1 MIDYLLALF
10 DIIALDI
17 KFLIFLSFS
26 TLHSLISI
34 VAIGV
39 ITASIVR
46 GVTLPCAIITALLF
60 LLVSHLFIAVLVV
73 LLWLLV
79 LALALR
85 VCLDVSLV
93 LLLVEFFL
101 VTCLQM
107 TYIYYLYYVVQ
118 RYRSQKTFVMRE
130 GYFLDVENF
139 SVVLV
144 SRV

>member
-26 TLHSLISI
+26 ALHSLISI

-73 LLWLLV
+73 FLWLLI
-79 LALALR
+79 LALAFG

-93 LLLVEFFL
+93 LFLVEFFL

>member
-73 LLWLLV
+73 FLWLLV